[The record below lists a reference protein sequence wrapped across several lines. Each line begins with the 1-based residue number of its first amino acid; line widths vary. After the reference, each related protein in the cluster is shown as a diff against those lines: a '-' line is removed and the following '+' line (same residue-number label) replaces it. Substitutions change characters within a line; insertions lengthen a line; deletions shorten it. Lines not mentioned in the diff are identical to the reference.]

1 VDTLTLQLERG
12 EVLLHRLLRE
22 GAPVG
27 HECGGKLACSTC
39 QVVVHEGMESLS
51 AAGDDELD
59 LLERAGVEQAGA
71 RLSCQAVSS
80 GGELVLEVAEGT
92 VPARV
97 AGASPVS
104 LSGAAARFLGAQ
116 LAKHPGAVAVRL
128 AVAPAGCSGFRY
140 RVEPIER
147 VERQDAVFECGG
159 VRLAVDPLS
168 LPYVQGTRI
177 DLVREGLAQRLRYD
191 NPNVR
196 QSCGCGESFGV

>member
-1 VDTLTLQLERG
+1 MRRRRVVPSFVAHGGGKPAALFSDAEAR
-12 EVLLHRLLRE
+12 RF
-22 GAPVG
+22 APVLDAVTAF
-27 HECGGKLACSTC
+27 CRQAR
-39 QVVVHEGMESLS
+39 
-51 AAGDDELD
+51 DRIPELEY
-59 LLERAGVEQAGA
+59 LPMQ
-71 RLSCQAVSS
+71 
-80 GGELVLEVAEGT
+80 LVLEVAEGT